1 MQRVFNSKLS
11 VAYKSKLGLISSGY
25 SQGLIGQF
33 PELEKAAMQIA
44 LSAGSCGPFNIQG
57 RMKNGKLI
65 PFEINPRFSA
75 STYLRAKAGFNEIDC
90 YLENLINNQENFDY
104 KLSYGYYLRSFE
116 EVYVPL
122 EEK

>member
-1 MQRVFNSKLS
+1 
-11 VAYKSKLGLISSGY
+11 
-25 SQGLIGQF
+25 
-33 PELEKAAMQIA
+33 
-44 LSAGSCGPFNIQG
+44 
-57 RMKNGKLI
+57 MKNGKLI